1 MHAHQ
6 DVKRNTPHG
15 FQVKFSKA
23 LNQDALIKH
32 VLQSQW
38 RHNKKLTP
46 ILFISEFCRALAT
59 IFGPS
64 VMCFYLLVTS
74 VTPSQF
80 SLPLVKLVSWNVVQ
94 VVHWDLV
101 WVKIE
106 CLCLPSGD
114 LVWLRWYLAMG
125 WKSYVYLLFKLHR
138 QTSQFRPPTCEVE
151 SCSSVVTSGRVTQV

>member
-1 MHAHQ
+1 MSSKTLLMDSKSNSRRHSIKMH
-6 DVKRNTPHG
+6 
-15 FQVKFSKA
+15 S
-23 LNQDALIKH
+23 LIKH

-38 RHNKKLTP
+38 RHSKKLTP

-64 VMCFYLLVTS
+64 VVCFYLLVTS

-101 WVKIE
+101 WVEIE

-114 LVWLRWYLAMG
+114 LVWLRRYRALG
-125 WKSYVYLLFKLHR
+125 WKSYVYLLFKLRR
-138 QTSQFRPPTCEVE
+138 QTSQFWFPTCEVE
-151 SCSSVVTSGRVTQV
+151 SCSSVVISGRVTQV